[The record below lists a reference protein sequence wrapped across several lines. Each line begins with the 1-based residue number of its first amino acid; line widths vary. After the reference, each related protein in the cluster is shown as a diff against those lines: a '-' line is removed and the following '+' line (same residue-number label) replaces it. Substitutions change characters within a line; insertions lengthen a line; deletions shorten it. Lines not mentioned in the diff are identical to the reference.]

1 MSDNINNKINE
12 VDPSDSLSIKKTP
25 AKKKPKKDTV
35 AIHSTKNV
43 LWPGIGEVTRG
54 YNIVTEE
61 VAEKW
66 LTRSHVR
73 SATPEE
79 VAREFGV
86 K

>member
-1 MSDNINNKINE
+1 MSDNINNKIDE
-12 VDPSDSLSIKKTP
+12 VDASDSLTIKKTP
-25 AKKKPKKDTV
+25 SKKKIKKDTV

-54 YNIVTEE
+54 YNIVTQE

-66 LTRSHVR
+66 LTRSHIR

-79 VAREFGV
+79 VAREFGA

>member
-1 MSDNINNKINE
+1 MSDNINNKIDE
-12 VDPSDSLSIKKTP
+12 VDSSDSLTIKKTP
-25 AKKKPKKDTV
+25 SKKKIKRDTV

-66 LTRSHVR
+66 LTRNHIR